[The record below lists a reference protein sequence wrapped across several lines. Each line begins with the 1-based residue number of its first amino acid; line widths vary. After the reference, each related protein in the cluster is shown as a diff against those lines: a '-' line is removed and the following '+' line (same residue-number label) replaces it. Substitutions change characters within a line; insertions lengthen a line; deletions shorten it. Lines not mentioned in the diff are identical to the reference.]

1 MKCHR
6 GLSPKVICS
15 RASLIRVKTVLKSSA
30 PLPDSIFNPTTTLPA
45 GVGRRHSTCASLA
58 GILAPSS
65 GQPRPACRASPRDP
79 APCHW
84 PGGRG
89 GAAAEARAGRLRPD
103 SAAGC
108 LRSGWEVRA
117 LCARWAGGRGSGSCG
132 RGHSARVGSGSRMP
146 RVCRSVASRGSAAGV
161 PGHPCHVTEEAGA
174 PGAGGGQ
181 DRAAQSSSR
190 LEPGARGR
198 GQKDVTLKG
207 LASGGPG
214 RVLGTPEIR
223 GNWGRYPP
231 FYYHGS

>member
-146 RVCRSVASRGSAAGV
+146 RVCRSVASRGLARLRGR
-161 PGHPCHVTEEAGA
+161 CAGA
-174 PGAGGGQ
+174 SLSRDRSGRGAG
-181 DRAAQSSSR
+181 
-190 LEPGARGR
+190 RGR
-198 GQKDVTLKG
+198 GTGPCSPILLQAGAGSAGARPKRRDSQGSG
-207 LASGGPG
+207 LG
-214 RVLGTPEIR
+214 RPWEGVGHPR
-223 GNWGRYPP
+223 N
-231 FYYHGS
+231 